1 MNARELGWFLG
12 IFIFSDYCYRQL
24 TWVAVISSR

>member
-12 IFIFSDYCYRQL
+12 IFIFSYYCDRQL
-24 TWVAVISSR
+24 TWVAAINSR